1 MNKEATL
8 IHFHGPKVGAIQA
21 IVEEKWNWRSE
32 HEQQIGSMF
41 LGFIDSYLE
50 AFEAIKEYF
59 PELPAEESDRLSEL
73 FIKASQYDGSRHKD
87 KTSLDFMNFRM
98 FPEGE

>member
-59 PELPAEESDRLSEL
+59 PELPAEESDRLSEATVSAKFL
-73 FIKASQYDGSRHKD
+73 SKPAKMTAVGTRTKPVWIS
-87 KTSLDFMNFRM
+87 
-98 FPEGE
+98 